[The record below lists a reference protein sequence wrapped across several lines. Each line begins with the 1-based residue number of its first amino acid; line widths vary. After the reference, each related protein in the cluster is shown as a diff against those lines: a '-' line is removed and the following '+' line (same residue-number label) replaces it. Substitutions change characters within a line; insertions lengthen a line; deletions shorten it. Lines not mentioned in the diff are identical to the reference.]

1 MRQTCA
7 RRWTRGGPARTD
19 QNKAKP
25 SGMRNVPE
33 GFVSAKVHR
42 KNTHFADRSSA
53 AVWSARTQPKP
64 AKAGRETHK
73 RLKRAF
79 SLPYISYNLH
89 YTKYSHLQK
98 GPFSFACALQ
108 IFGTRPRLAGLSL
121 RGQEK
126 SAPAPLCPAQ
136 VRDAQFCLVRFRSS
150 CREPAAQPR
159 SQMAP

>member
-98 GPFSFACALQ
+98 GLLSSAGAQSFK
-108 IFGTRPRLAGLSL
+108 PRRTAGS
-121 RGQEK
+121 
-126 SAPAPLCPAQ
+126 PAR
-136 VRDAQFCLVRFRSS
+136 RDAKKRGLPPAS
-150 CREPAAQPR
+150 CTGSGCAFAFGYGDQSR
-159 SQMAP
+159 SQRAP